1 MPWGA
6 TTNNNN
12 QHPWQPM
19 VMWSHH
25 LITHRQMIHK
35 KIEISIVR
43 LRLRQVEEERYR
55 SVENIQRTKT
65 PQNKTD
71 RSIDQSINQSSY
83 TTSGH
88 TSFIKAHKHTYF
100 TEHFPQVTA
109 K

>member
-1 MPWGA
+1 
-6 TTNNNN
+6 
-12 QHPWQPM
+12 M

-71 RSIDQSINQSSY
+71 RSIDQSINRAI
-83 TTSGH
+83 TSGH
-88 TSFIKAHKHTYF
+88 ISYTKAHKNINF